1 MALIN
6 DFNFISSLSKM
17 LKMNDEFGTS
27 AIVVLSTFNYYYEG
41 RCRTYLMQALKSS
54 WTVII
59 SAVLKCGWFA
69 GSD

>member
-1 MALIN
+1 
-6 DFNFISSLSKM
+6 M

-59 SAVLKCGWFA
+59 SAVLICGWFA